1 LITASRVGIVEE
13 KDEKVREMR
22 KADKILSLIQERG
35 KKDLPVERVYRLL
48 FNRDLYLKAYGK
60 IYRNK
65 GAMTHGVTDE
75 TPDGMSLEDIDS
87 IIEAIRYERFQ
98 WLPVRR
104 VSIPK
109 KNGKKRPLGL
119 PDWSAKLVQ
128 EVIRLILEAYYEP
141 RFSEHSHGFR
151 PQRGCHTALR
161 EIYYKWS
168 GTVWFIEGDI
178 SKCFDHLSHE
188 LLLKELREH
197 FHDERFIRLIEGLLK
212 AGYMEDWTYNETLS
226 GTPQGGIVSP
236 ILANILMDKLDKFV
250 ETTLIPQYT
259 KGTKRQK
266 NQEYHKLLKK
276 SHRQLQ
282 KGSPE
287 EAERLRRQA
296 QTMPSLDT
304 HDPNFRRLRY
314 VRYADDF
321 LLGFIGPKA
330 EAEEIKQQLR
340 TFLQEQ
346 LKLELSEEKTLI
358 THAKSEAARFL
369 SYEITTIHDDAQR
382 NNRGDTFG
390 NRRNINGI
398 IGLRIPRDILEAKC
412 REYER
417 KEKAKNRAE
426 LIHLSDYDIVKT
438 YQLEYRGVANYYQL
452 AYNMKTLNKVKYVME
467 TSLLKTLAAK
477 HKSTVNAMASRY
489 KARMTVDGKSYA
501 VLQVIQ
507 PQPDKKPLI
516 ATWGGI
522 PLIWNIRA
530 TIEDQPSQWY
540 APYSE
545 LEQRLLN
552 NICGWCGSQ
561 DIEMHHVR
569 AMKDL
574 HEYPGRPKPEWV
586 KRMIALRRKTIPLCR
601 SCHMDVQYG
610 RPMRRE
616 PISLEEF
623 KALQKEATKKL
634 LMQGR

>member
-1 LITASRVGIVEE
+1 
-13 KDEKVREMR
+13 MR
-22 KADKILSLIQERG
+22 KADKIISLIQERG
-35 KKDLPVERVYRLL
+35 KKGLPVERVYRLL

-75 TPDGMSLEDIDS
+75 TPTGMSLEYIDR

-104 VSIPK
+104 VYIPK
-109 KNGKKRPLGL
+109 KSGKKRPLGL

-151 PQRGCHTALR
+151 PGRSCATALR
-161 EIYYKWS
+161 EIYHKWP
-168 GTVWFIEGDI
+168 GTVWFLEGDI
-178 SKCFDHLSHE
+178 SKCFDNLSHE
-188 LLLKELREH
+188 LLLSELREH

-212 AGYMEDWTYNETLS
+212 AGYMEEWTYNETLS

-250 ETTLIPQYT
+250 ERTLIPHST
-259 KGTKRQK
+259 KGAKRQK
-266 NQEYHKLLKK
+266 NLEYNNLLAKASQRLKK
-276 SHRQLQ
+276 G
-282 KGSPE
+282 KIE
-287 EAERLRRQA
+287 EAEILRRQA
-296 QTMPSLDT
+296 QIMPSVNT
-304 HDPNFRRLRY
+304 HDPNFRRLKY
-314 VRYADDF
+314 IRYADDF

-369 SYEITTIHDDAQR
+369 GYEIITIHKDT
-382 NNRGDTFG
+382 NRSNMGYTYG
-390 NRRNINGI
+390 NRRSVNGR
-398 IGLRIPRDILEAKC
+398 IGLKVPKDILKAKC
-412 REYER
+412 REYEQNG
-417 KEKAKNRAE
+417 KAKHRAE
-426 LIHLSDYDIVKT
+426 LIKYDDYDIVRT
-438 YQLEYRGVANYYQL
+438 YQLEYRGLANYYRL
-452 AYNMKTLNKVKYVME
+452 AYNMRTLDEVKYVMQ

-477 HKSTVNAMASRY
+477 HKSTVKAITRKY
-489 KARMTVDGKSYA
+489 KAELMVNGKKYSGFQA
-501 VLQVIQ
+501 IK
-507 PQPDKKPLI
+507 PRKEKKPLI

-522 PLIWNIRA
+522 SLSWDIRA
-530 TIEDQPSQWY
+530 TLEEQPPKQY

-552 NICGWCGSQ
+552 DICGWCGSH

-586 KRMIALRRKTIPLCR
+586 KRMIALKRKTIPLCR
-601 SCHMDVQYG
+601 TCHMDVQYG
-610 RPMRRE
+610 RPMSRE

-623 KALQKEATKKL
+623 KAMQKEATKKL
-634 LMQGR
+634 LTHAR